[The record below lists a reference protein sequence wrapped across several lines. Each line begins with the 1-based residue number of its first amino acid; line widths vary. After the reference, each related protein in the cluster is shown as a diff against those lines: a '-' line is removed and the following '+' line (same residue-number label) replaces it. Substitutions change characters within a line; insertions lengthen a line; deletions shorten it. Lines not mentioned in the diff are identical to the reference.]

1 MPVERRKYVL
11 GFLNASNSRG
21 FNLALSSGEPF
32 MFICQDAGLG
42 PAPVEVESFRIGPGE
57 RYGLVVDFE
66 KHRIGDR
73 IVLQN
78 RELKNNE
85 DFPSTR
91 QVMRFDV
98 VSDATTLANNVVP
111 DILVPARRDPDH
123 PHDPMPLRESEAVR
137 TRDFR
142 FERSNGLWTVN
153 GVDLGE
159 RPHARPPG
167 ARRRRDLAV
176 HQQLRRLEPPHPRPS
191 GRLQDPGQ
199 ERSASRSPT
208 RSAAR
213 TRCTSGRARPFGSSR
228 SSVPSRAST

>member
-11 GFLNASNSRG
+11 GILNASNSRG

-32 MFICQDAGLG
+32 TLSARTPDWDPPRSRWRASGSVRGNATDWL
-42 PAPVEVESFRIGPGE
+42 
-57 RYGLVVDFE
+57 LDFE

-85 DFPSTR
+85 DFPTTH

-98 VSDATTLANNVVP
+98 VSDATNPRNNEVP
-111 DILVPARRDPDH
+111 DILIPARRDPDH

-142 FERSNGLWTVN
+142 FERDNGLWTIN
-153 GVDLGE
+153 GSTWENGRIRANPGPDDVEIWRFINNSGGWNHPIHVHLVDFRILDRNG
-159 RPHARPPG
+159 RP
-167 ARRRRDLAV
+167 
-176 HQQLRRLEPPHPRPS
+176 
-191 GRLQDPGQ
+191 
-199 ERSASRSPT
+199 RSPT

-213 TRCTSGRARPFGSSR
+213 TPCTWARARPYGSSR